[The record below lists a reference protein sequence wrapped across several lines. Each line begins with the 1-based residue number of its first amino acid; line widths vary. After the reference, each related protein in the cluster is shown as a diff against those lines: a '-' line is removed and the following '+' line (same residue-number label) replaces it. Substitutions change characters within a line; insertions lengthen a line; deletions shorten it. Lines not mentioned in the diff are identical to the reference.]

1 MAKVIAKKDS
11 KRKDYF
17 PYEVCIPV
25 KSKENPVQL
34 RDTTLMICKAYRIP
48 ASKITIKLA
57 EQSQEAEFRRILL
70 PGTFGKLVVANSAYE
85 LFPVGTRCIFLSS
98 CLTGIFQVDAENP
111 ACKKPAKSLLEIL
124 KLGFQECHTKQCN
137 LWTTTKS
144 TTLKS
149 SISTSLKQISSN
161 LYGCILTGID
171 SHLDPEEEIER
182 SILYYQVDKCIVKL
196 NMFSATSCKVKK
208 IVQSDIQSLQLNYPE
223 FITMVDT
230 HHFRL
235 LCPGNGFKP
244 TLN

>member
-17 PYEVCIPV
+17 PYELCIPV
-25 KSKENPVQL
+25 KPKENPVQL

-111 ACKKPAKSLLEIL
+111 PCKKPARSLLELI
-124 KLGFQECHTKQCN
+124 KLGFQECQANECS

-144 TTLKS
+144 ATLKS
-149 SISTSLKQISSN
+149 SISTSLKQISST

-171 SHLDPEEEIER
+171 SHLDPEEELER
-182 SILYYQVDKCIVKL
+182 SILYYQVDKCIIRL
-196 NMFSATSCKVKK
+196 NMFSATSCKRNKL
-208 IVQSDIQSLQLNYPE
+208 VQSDIRRLQIHYPE
-223 FITMVDT
+223 WILFLDT
-230 HHFRL
+230 HHIRL
-235 LCPGNGFKP
+235 VVPNYRSKP
-244 TLN
+244 T

>member
-1 MAKVIAKKDS
+1 MAKVIAKKDP
-11 KRKDYF
+11 KRKEYF
-17 PYEVCIPV
+17 PYEVCISV

-57 EQSQEAEFRRILL
+57 EKSQEAEFRKILL

-98 CLTGIFQVDAENP
+98 CLTGIFQYDAEG
-111 ACKKPAKSLLEIL
+111 KKPAKSLLEIFR
-124 KLGFQECHTKQCN
+124 LGFQECQTRECS

-144 TTLKS
+144 NSLKS
-149 SISTSLKQISSN
+149 SISTSLKQISSI

-182 SILYYQVDKCIVKL
+182 SILYYHLDTCIVKL
-196 NMFSATSCKVKK
+196 NMFSATSCKLKK
-208 IVQSDIQSLQLNYPE
+208 IVQSDIKNLQLQYPNY
-223 FITMVDT
+223 ILILDDT
-230 HHFRL
+230 HFRL
-235 LCPGNGFKP
+235 VCPTKKP
-244 TLN
+244 KV